1 MSCVGNCRII
11 LIIILGSVIIS
22 FSIYKALFVLRFL
35 VTISI
40 SFLFCFSAY
49 SQAVTLADSKG
60 TLTLDYISQRSVVLE
75 FSFTDILAST
85 DVNSVSVADDK
96 DTVRILQEVRG
107 VIVDWKSVGT
117 RSQPSLEVISSLNPD
132 LMIADIGRNNRIHL
146 VNANVWTPSQASM
159 AAEHIAKDLINA
171 LSR

>member
-1 MSCVGNCRII
+1 M
-11 LIIILGSVIIS
+11 
-22 FSIYKALFVLRFL
+22 
-35 VTISI
+35 
-40 SFLFCFSAY
+40 
-49 SQAVTLADSKG
+49 ADSKG
-60 TLTLDYISQRSVVLE
+60 TFTLDYIPQRSVVLE
-75 FSFTDILAST
+75 FSFTDILASA

-146 VNANVWTPSQASM
+146 VNGNVWTSSQGSM
-159 AAEHIAKDLINA
+159 AAEHIAKDLINP